1 MSQIDVIELLT
12 DLLAAKSYSSE
23 EGPAADVMEHHLTKA
38 GANIRRMGNN
48 IIAEKGSGEGALLF
62 NSHLD
67 TVPATDKWTRDPW
80 KPEIEEGKLYGLGA
94 TDAKSCV
101 AAMTSAFVAAPDPGD
116 AGRIVLTATTEEET
130 GGFGQ
135 PNGMELTL
143 PEIGKVVA
151 AVVGEP
157 TILNICNGQRGM
169 ARVILHAEGRA
180 GHASRPWQGEN
191 AIQKAAV
198 DILSMKQLEEEIA
211 KSGKDAVLGIPT
223 IQPTIISGGSA
234 KNVIPDHTEIVL
246 DIRTTRHCNNE
257 AVIGRLQDILQ
268 SRMEVVSSRFLPIA
282 TEPDTPLI
290 IAAQEVLPNAEIRAF
305 GGCSD
310 MFFLTQVPGEPVA
323 CCLIGPGN
331 GQQSHQPD
339 EFVDVEMVRKGV
351 EAYTGIMTRFW
362 EYQRGHQR

>member
-1 MSQIDVIELLT
+1 MSRPDVIKLLS

-23 EGPAADVMEHHLTKA
+23 EGPAADVLEQFFQAA
-38 GANIRRMGNN
+38 GADVRRLENN
-48 IIAEKGSGEGALLF
+48 IIATKGTGEAALLF

-67 TVPATDKWTRDPW
+67 TVPATDRWTRDPW
-80 KPEIEEGKLYGLGA
+80 KPELIEGQLYGLGA

-101 AAMTSAFVAAPDPGD
+101 AAMAAAFVEAPDPGD
-116 AGRIVLTATTEEET
+116 AGRIVLTATVEEET
-130 GGFGQ
+130 GGFGH

-143 PEIGKVVA
+143 PKLGKISG

-157 TILNICNGQRGM
+157 TQLNICNGQRGM

-191 AIQKAAV
+191 AIHKAAI
-198 DILSMKQLEEEIA
+198 DIIAIKALEEELRV
-211 KSGKDAVLGIPT
+211 SGQDPVLGVPT
-223 IQPTIISGGSA
+223 VQPTIISGGSA

-246 DIRTTRHCNNE
+246 DIRTTRRCDNQGL
-257 AVIGRLQDILQ
+257 ITRLSGTVK

-290 IAAQEVLPNAEIRAF
+290 LAAQAVLPEADIRAF

-310 MFFLTQVPGEPVA
+310 MFFLTQVPGDPVA

-331 GQQSHQPD
+331 GAQSHQPD

-351 EAYTGIMTRFW
+351 DAYLGIMTRYW
-362 EYQRGHQR
+362 EFQRGHQ